1 MPFNPIRIRRS
12 IVDIGANDG
21 QADEFTEAVSEGF
34 EGLVTKDDLRLELQA
49 MEQRIVNRLLI
60 AMIAIA
66 IAAVIIGAVALLT
79 QL

>member
-1 MPFNPIRIRRS
+1 MASNPLRVRRS
-12 IVDIGANDG
+12 IIDIGANDA

-60 AMIAIA
+60 AMIGT
-66 IAAVIIGAVALLT
+66 AAVIIGAVALLT

>member
-1 MPFNPIRIRRS
+1 MALNPIRIRRS
-12 IVDIGANDG
+12 IFDIGANEA

-49 MEQRIVNRLLI
+49 MEQSIVNRLLL
-60 AMIAIA
+60 AMIG

>member
-12 IVDIGANDG
+12 IVDIGANDA

-66 IAAVIIGAVALLT
+66 AVIIGAVALLT

>member
-12 IVDIGANDG
+12 NVNIGANDG

-66 IAAVIIGAVALLT
+66 AVIIGAVALLT

>member
-1 MPFNPIRIRRS
+1 MALNPIRIRRS
-12 IVDIGANDG
+12 IVDIGANDA

-34 EGLVTKDDLRLELQA
+34 GDLVTKGDLRLELQA

-66 IAAVIIGAVALLT
+66 AVIIGAVALLT

>member
-1 MPFNPIRIRRS
+1 MALNPIRIRRS
-12 IVDIGANDG
+12 IVDIGANDA

-34 EGLVTKDDLRLELQA
+34 EDLVTKDDLRLELQA

-60 AMIAIA
+60 AMIG

>member
-1 MPFNPIRIRRS
+1 M
-12 IVDIGANDG
+12 DIGATSD
-21 QADEFTEAVSEGF
+21 QADGFTEALSEGF
-34 EGLVTKDDLRLELQA
+34 DDLVTKNDLRLELQA

-60 AMIAIA
+60 AMVG

>member
-1 MPFNPIRIRRS
+1 MALNPVRIRRS
-12 IVDIGANDG
+12 IVDIGANDA

-60 AMIAIA
+60 AMIAF
-66 IAAVIIGAVALLT
+66 AAVIIGAVALLT

>member
-1 MPFNPIRIRRS
+1 MALNPVRIRRS
-12 IVDIGANDG
+12 IVDIGANDA

-66 IAAVIIGAVALLT
+66 AVIIGAVALLT

>member
-1 MPFNPIRIRRS
+1 MALNPVRIRRS
-12 IVDIGANDG
+12 IVDIGANDA

-34 EGLVTKDDLRLELQA
+34 EGLVTKDDLRLKLQA

-66 IAAVIIGAVALLT
+66 AVIIGAVALLT